1 MMQAIYAEEKG
12 YWVVHIIDE
21 GHRFGMGSIL
31 FRVSKDGMLEGEKY
45 LTHACMLLRRSKGE
59 QTRHR
64 RPQANSRSR
73 QRPFYCPI
81 RGLDVVCLPSIR
93 WGQILV

>member
-1 MMQAIYAEEKG
+1 MMQAIYAEEKR

-45 LTHACMLLRRSKGE
+45 LTHACHLHALKKIERGSA
-59 QTRHR
+59 RHR
-64 RPQANSRSR
+64 RP
-73 QRPFYCPI
+73 
-81 RGLDVVCLPSIR
+81 
-93 WGQILV
+93 

>member
-1 MMQAIYAEEKG
+1 MMQAIYAEEKA

-45 LTHACMLLRRSKGE
+45 LTHACMLLRRSKGDLPVTGGPR
-59 QTRHR
+59 QTQGRV
-64 RPQANSRSR
+64 N
-73 QRPFYCPI
+73 
-81 RGLDVVCLPSIR
+81 GLFVAL
-93 WGQILV
+93 

>member
-12 YWVVHIIDE
+12 YWVVHIIYE

-45 LTHACMLLRRSKGE
+45 LTHACMLLRRSKGDLPVTGGPR
-59 QTRHR
+59 QTQGRVSSLLIAR
-64 RPQANSRSR
+64 YEA
-73 QRPFYCPI
+73 
-81 RGLDVVCLPSIR
+81 
-93 WGQILV
+93 WM